1 MGRDCKVCAHEDKN
15 IIDQRLISGTPTRTI
30 ADEFGIGRESVN
42 RHKKNHLPVELLKS
56 KKLAEIS
63 AADELIERVE
73 GLFNKALLLL
83 DKAEA
88 DGKYSAAA
96 SAIKEAR
103 SSLELIGKISG
114 ELKSGTVVN
123 LTYSPQWTE
132 LRNVLITT
140 LEPHPE
146 IKAQVV
152 QALEEAEHHEIIDG

>member
-1 MGRDCKVCAHEDKN
+1 MGRDCSVCVHEDRN
-15 IIDQRLISGTPTRTI
+15 IIDQRLISGTPTRQI
-30 ADEFGIGRESVN
+30 ADEFGVGRESVN

-56 KKLAEIS
+56 KRLAEIS
-63 AADELIERVE
+63 AADNLIERVE
-73 GLFNKALLLL
+73 SLFDKALSLLGQ
-83 DKAEA
+83 AE
-88 DGKYSAAA
+88 GEKKFSATA
-96 SAIKEAR
+96 SLLKEAR

-146 IKAQVV
+146 IKAEVV